1 MCSIRNT
8 NGIQFFNF
16 NFFFA
21 FSHPTEILSNN
32 LSWGWLIGVIQNTE
46 LSPKKKMNP
55 ASFQGYWH
63 HQIQQETII
72 RRLHTTIQTRQW
84 KLLFFQPRLKYPI
97 RLIRFPL
104 ILGITFEELE
114 FHSPTIPLSPVIRI
128 DLYIWWPLIS
138 PSLICPPLA
147 QPRRRHLWK
156 TQIQLTSFD
165 TFGSIRNNQSYIRLT
180 FHQMQNIYMQ
190 FMKYSPFSH

>member
-1 MCSIRNT
+1 MINRSYTKHWIIPPKRKWIHHLSKVTDTIRYSNLK
-8 NGIQFFNF
+8 Q
-16 NFFFA
+16 
-21 FSHPTEILSNN
+21 LSED
-32 LSWGWLIGVIQNTE
+32 STPQ
-46 LSPKKKMNP
+46 SRP
-55 ASFQGYWH
+55 ASENYF
-63 HQIQQETII
+63 
-72 RRLHTTIQTRQW
+72 
-84 KLLFFQPRLKYPI
+84 FFQPRLKYPI

-114 FHSPTIPLSPVIRI
+114 FHSPTIPLSPVIHI

-165 TFGSIRNNQSYIRLT
+165 TFGSIRNNQSFIRLT

>member
-1 MCSIRNT
+1 
-8 NGIQFFNF
+8 
-16 NFFFA
+16 
-21 FSHPTEILSNN
+21 
-32 LSWGWLIGVIQNTE
+32 
-46 LSPKKKMNP
+46 MNP
-55 ASFQGYWH
+55 PSSPGYWH

-84 KLLFFQPRLKYPI
+84 KLLFFFQPRLKYPI

-165 TFGSIRNNQSYIRLT
+165 TFGDTRNNQSYIQLT
-180 FHQMQNIYMQ
+180 FHQMQNIYMP
-190 FMKYSPFSH
+190 FMQYSPFSH

>member
-1 MCSIRNT
+1 MINRSYTKHWIIPQKENESSIFPRLLTPSDTARNNYQRT
-8 NGIQFFNF
+8 
-16 NFFFA
+16 
-21 FSHPTEILSNN
+21 PYNN
-32 LSWGWLIGVIQNTE
+32 PDPPVKIT
-46 LSPKKKMNP
+46 
-55 ASFQGYWH
+55 F
-63 HQIQQETII
+63 
-72 RRLHTTIQTRQW
+72 
-84 KLLFFQPRLKYPI
+84 FFQPRLKYPI

-190 FMKYSPFSH
+190 FIKYSPFSH

>member
-1 MCSIRNT
+1 MFFPPNRN
-8 NGIQFFNF
+8 
-16 NFFFA
+16 
-21 FSHPTEILSNN
+21 LSNN
-32 LSWGWLIGVIQNTE
+32 LSWRRLIRVIRHIE
-46 LSPKKKMNP
+46 LSPKKENESTIFPRLLTPSDTARNNYQKTPHNNP
-55 ASFQGYWH
+55 DPPMKITF
-63 HQIQQETII
+63 
-72 RRLHTTIQTRQW
+72 
-84 KLLFFQPRLKYPI
+84 FFQPRLKYPI

-165 TFGSIRNNQSYIRLT
+165 TFGGIRNNQSYSVNFSSNAKHL
-180 FHQMQNIYMQ
+180 HAIYAI
-190 FMKYSPFSH
+190 